1 MINPLMKAAAQVV
14 VEARKIMSQT
24 GQLTRDLYWD
34 TGFDWEGHV
43 IIHKDH
49 IHSLEVA
56 LDVFETM
63 EDMVDAHDAHEND
76 GQDHNDTILS
86 FAGDVESAIRRGAK
100 RE

>member
-1 MINPLMKAAAQVV
+1 MIDPLIQAAAQVI
-14 VEARKIMSQT
+14 VEARKVMSQT

-34 TGFDWEGHV
+34 KGFDWEGHV

-56 LDVFETM
+56 LNNLETT
-63 EDMVDAHDAHEND
+63 EDLFDEHKND

-100 RE
+100 RG

>member
-1 MINPLMKAAAQVV
+1 MNPLMKAAAQVI
-14 VEARKIMSQT
+14 VEVRKVMSQT

-34 TGFDWEGHV
+34 TGFPWDDMV
-43 IIHKDH
+43 VIHKDH

-56 LDVFETM
+56 LNNLETT
-63 EDMVDAHDAHEND
+63 EDLFDEHKND